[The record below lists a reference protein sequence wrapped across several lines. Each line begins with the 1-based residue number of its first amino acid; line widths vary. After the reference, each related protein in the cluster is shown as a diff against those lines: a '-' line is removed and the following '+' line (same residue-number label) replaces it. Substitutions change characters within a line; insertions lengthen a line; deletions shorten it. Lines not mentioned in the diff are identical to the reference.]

1 MLFQNEDFPSTRKIQ
16 ERHGKQ
22 LDESTI
28 IALRMVKDELCRVG
42 GELKFPLT
50 KQLRTS
56 VGNASTKYFAD
67 LKEQQLAKEKE
78 EARLAAE
85 KAVAVKLQAQ
95 QAELDNVNFEL
106 ECLNNQLQAVNEI
119 IADGNTQLG
128 NELLRRSSDIN
139 VIQAAH
145 SKISIGLE
153 RKTKIEDHVVELN
166 NKKLKVQK

>member
-1 MLFQNEDFPSTRKIQ
+1 M
-16 ERHGKQ
+16 
-22 LDESTI
+22 
-28 IALRMVKDELCRVG
+28 
-42 GELKFPLT
+42 
-50 KQLRTS
+50 
-56 VGNASTKYFAD
+56 
-67 LKEQQLAKEKE
+67 
-78 EARLAAE
+78 AAE
-85 KAVAVKLQAQ
+85 KAAAVKLQAQ

-166 NKKLKVQK
+166 NKKLKLQK